1 MAHTTTTE
9 IPSGVQQLLSQLHD
23 RAADVVKLID
33 SIPLLRGNDLP
44 EILARTAALT
54 ELKNLEAEYTEAE
67 KPIPTNDFLK
77 ARVRLL
83 RAASNAEKET
93 DWRYHGWTNRQLA
106 TRIDILDRL
115 KKARSLDD
123 IGSADVDQLIQEL
136 QAICRRRRAEAKLE
150 AKRVPLLRVVY
161 DGNGDSEAE
170 QAA

>member
-83 RAASNAEKET
+83 RAASNAGKPIGVTT
-93 DWRYHGWTNRQLA
+93 DGPTASLLRALTFSTGSRRQ
-106 TRIDILDRL
+106 DR
-115 KKARSLDD
+115 STT
-123 IGSADVDQLIQEL
+123 SAVPMSITIQEL
-136 QAICRRRRAEAKLE
+136 QAIRRRRRAEAKLE

-161 DGNGDSEAE
+161 DGNGYSEAE